1 MTDSTQSSP
10 SSTPGKR
17 TSSMQ
22 DATLPPV
29 AHAWVSPDGTI
40 HVGSEQLSDSFR
52 HLSGASGASGPPL
65 ETWEADHEWDLAST
79 TTGGGETGQGG
90 DDLVPD
96 GSIGI
101 EYRTM
106 KAAYSAANVASPRRG
121 STPHHDPYHGRITEP
136 KTLREPAMESFN
148 LMVVGEAG
156 LGKTTLLESFFQ
168 SFKDDEASFALF
180 ERKETA
186 IEIET
191 RRQLAEAGAQRNAA
205 ERELQAAVEKAQY
218 TRASAKQAEIEQ
230 MGQSMAALGAKLKEL
245 SAADERQR
253 NELRSLRECCRG
265 RRLEMKRAADQ
276 ADFVAAAER
285 QLEASI
291 LQSECDAVHIQLK
304 QMRRASDEPAG
315 GPGGADD
322 DGADDDDD
330 TIERRSRRSRRA
342 LTSATVCIKAF
353 DPFSITVGKHEL
365 QVTLVDTPGYGESL
379 DAQESFDVVEQFIDG
394 LFERQLRAE
403 SSWSPRDAERLRLQD
418 PLVHVCLYF
427 IAPHRLKHMDIA
439 FMRALHKKVNIV
451 PIIAKS
457 DTMTTKEKE
466 EFKQQLR
473 ETLQREG
480 IEAYAFDQGV
490 IRSMEAQD
498 KCEYQQPWA
507 VIGSTDA
514 YLDAGHQVYLRKYP
528 WGDALSS
535 EPAHSDLP
543 ALRNLLMW
551 SGQWHDLKMAAR
563 SKYELWRASRPL
575 SRRSTTAA
583 ALAAKAVV
591 SRAAR
596 GVQGIRR
603 RAAGLRSTAA
613 EVCLALGVPPKLAA
627 RTLLVLLLALG
638 AVMAPLAV
646 RWATGTDLSA
656 SRQLE
661 LARQQVGR
669 LGHEKAMLTARYE
682 NALAEVR
689 GQLIQAQALAEL
701 KERELRE
708 RDDAL
713 RMAMANATRAE
724 RSAADEKGALARSL
738 RMAMARAEACETA
751 AEAASDDCSVG
762 STLVSAARST
772 GAVMGSWA
780 RGAGEHARA
789 ASETLARE
797 ASERAKGASSALGQL
812 REAAPALLQSAAKDV
827 GVATRRLL
835 AEVKATTKE
844 NEMAGAESA
853 M

>member
-1 MTDSTQSSP
+1 MTDSTP

-17 TSSMQ
+17 PSSMQ

-507 VIGSTDA
+507 VIGSTEA

-751 AEAASDDCSVG
+751 AEAASDDCSVA

-827 GVATRRLL
+827 GAATRRLL

>member
-1 MTDSTQSSP
+1 MGKAVTLSMESS
-10 SSTPGKR
+10 
-17 TSSMQ
+17 
-22 DATLPPV
+22 
-29 AHAWVSPDGTI
+29 
-40 HVGSEQLSDSFR
+40 GSEQLSDSFR
-52 HLSGASGASGPPL
+52 HLSGASGASGLPL

-106 KAAYSAANVASPRRG
+106 KAAYSANVASPRSG

-379 DAQESFDVVEQFIDG
+379 DAQESFDVVEQYIDG

-514 YLDAGHQVYLRKYP
+514 FLDAGHQVYLRKYP

-563 SKYELWRASRPL
+563 SKYEIWRAHGPD
-575 SRRSTTAA
+575 
-583 ALAAKAVV
+583 
-591 SRAAR
+591 
-596 GVQGIRR
+596 
-603 RAAGLRSTAA
+603 
-613 EVCLALGVPPKLAA
+613 CL
-627 RTLLVLLLALG
+627 
-638 AVMAPLAV
+638 
-646 RWATGTDLSA
+646 
-656 SRQLE
+656 
-661 LARQQVGR
+661 
-669 LGHEKAMLTARYE
+669 
-682 NALAEVR
+682 
-689 GQLIQAQALAEL
+689 
-701 KERELRE
+701 
-708 RDDAL
+708 
-713 RMAMANATRAE
+713 
-724 RSAADEKGALARSL
+724 
-738 RMAMARAEACETA
+738 
-751 AEAASDDCSVG
+751 
-762 STLVSAARST
+762 
-772 GAVMGSWA
+772 
-780 RGAGEHARA
+780 
-789 ASETLARE
+789 
-797 ASERAKGASSALGQL
+797 
-812 REAAPALLQSAAKDV
+812 
-827 GVATRRLL
+827 
-835 AEVKATTKE
+835 
-844 NEMAGAESA
+844 
-853 M
+853 

>member
-1 MTDSTQSSP
+1 
-10 SSTPGKR
+10 
-17 TSSMQ
+17 
-22 DATLPPV
+22 
-29 AHAWVSPDGTI
+29 
-40 HVGSEQLSDSFR
+40 
-52 HLSGASGASGPPL
+52 
-65 ETWEADHEWDLAST
+65 
-79 TTGGGETGQGG
+79 
-90 DDLVPD
+90 
-96 GSIGI
+96 
-101 EYRTM
+101 
-106 KAAYSAANVASPRRG
+106 
-121 STPHHDPYHGRITEP
+121 
-136 KTLREPAMESFN
+136 
-148 LMVVGEAG
+148 
-156 LGKTTLLESFFQ
+156 
-168 SFKDDEASFALF
+168 
-180 ERKETA
+180 
-186 IEIET
+186 
-191 RRQLAEAGAQRNAA
+191 
-205 ERELQAAVEKAQY
+205 
-218 TRASAKQAEIEQ
+218 
-230 MGQSMAALGAKLKEL
+230 
-245 SAADERQR
+245 
-253 NELRSLRECCRG
+253 
-265 RRLEMKRAADQ
+265 
-276 ADFVAAAER
+276 
-285 QLEASI
+285 
-291 LQSECDAVHIQLK
+291 
-304 QMRRASDEPAG
+304 
-315 GPGGADD
+315 
-322 DGADDDDD
+322 
-330 TIERRSRRSRRA
+330 
-342 LTSATVCIKAF
+342 
-353 DPFSITVGKHEL
+353 
-365 QVTLVDTPGYGESL
+365 
-379 DAQESFDVVEQFIDG
+379 
-394 LFERQLRAE
+394 
-403 SSWSPRDAERLRLQD
+403 
-418 PLVHVCLYF
+418 
-427 IAPHRLKHMDIA
+427 MDIA

-613 EVCLALGVPPKLAA
+613 VVCLALGVPPKLAA

-751 AEAASDDCSVG
+751 AEAASDDCSVA

-827 GVATRRLL
+827 GAATRRLL

>member
-10 SSTPGKR
+10 SSTPGNR
-17 TSSMQ
+17 ASSMQ

-751 AEAASDDCSVG
+751 AEAASDDCSVA

-827 GVATRRLL
+827 GAATRRLL

-844 NEMAGAESA
+844 NESAGAESA

>member
-10 SSTPGKR
+10 TSTPGKR
-17 TSSMQ
+17 ASSMQ

-751 AEAASDDCSVG
+751 AEAASDDCSVA

-827 GVATRRLL
+827 GAATRRLL

-844 NEMAGAESA
+844 NESAGAESA

>member
-17 TSSMQ
+17 ASSMQ

-751 AEAASDDCSVG
+751 AEAASDDCSVA

-827 GVATRRLL
+827 GAATRRLL

>member
-10 SSTPGKR
+10 SSTPGNSA
-17 TSSMQ
+17 SSMQ

-230 MGQSMAALGAKLKEL
+230 MGQSMASLGAKLKEL

-330 TIERRSRRSRRA
+330 SIERRSRRSRRA

-751 AEAASDDCSVG
+751 AEAASDDCSVA

-827 GVATRRLL
+827 GAATRRLL

>member
-1 MTDSTQSSP
+1 MTDSTP

-17 TSSMQ
+17 ASSMQ

-827 GVATRRLL
+827 GAATRRLL

-844 NEMAGAESA
+844 NESAGAESA